1 MLGSGLM
8 ADRGSASGL
17 AVVVFMAPACCREPG
32 PAIGKSPGS
41 TLMIRRPDQGLP
53 GWPPAPIW
61 RDDGGM
67 EERTGW
73 LGYRYRRRGP
83 LGWVR
88 GPRGSGPLRRGK
100 DDRLAGGVAAGLASR
115 MGFDV
120 NVVRLVFIA
129 APLGTRGSFAVGYVL
144 PLLLVPADGADGN
157 IASQAVTDRRGIA
170 VAPGLA
176 APLVGGGGTAHRPRA
191 RGPPQPA
198 RPPWA

>member
-1 MLGSGLM
+1 MPRATRASIRRSKGRQSGRGLVWMLGSWLVVSWLVGSWLV
-8 ADRGSASGL
+8 AVFWSASGL

-32 PAIGKSPGS
+32 PAIGKTPGS

-73 LGYRYRRRGP
+73 LGYRYRCRGP

-100 DDRLAGGVAAGLASR
+100 GDRLAGGVAAGLAPR
-115 MGFDV
+115 LGLGRD
-120 NVVRLVFIA
+120 VVRL
-129 APLGTRGSFAVGYVL
+129 
-144 PLLLVPADGADGN
+144 LV
-157 IASQAVTDRRGIA
+157 T
-170 VAPGLA
+170 
-176 APLVGGGGTAHRPRA
+176 RA
-191 RGPPQPA
+191 R
-198 RPPWA
+198 